1 MNNKALL
8 TVCLL
13 NLLLAPLILFSQST
27 AKMVSL
33 QSPNQKINVALLCQQ
48 NSDQGDWYIKASY
61 NNNGKN
67 IVAIPRIDVG
77 LSRSDQDFSKE
88 LKFLKVSKP
97 ILKKTIYSAACQTF
111 CLQQFCQYFLINV
124 ILYNEKTNCCLRSFI
139 CYKVH

>member
-1 MNNKALL
+1 
-8 TVCLL
+8 
-13 NLLLAPLILFSQST
+13 
-27 AKMVSL
+27 MVSL

-97 ILKKTIYSAACQTF
+97 ILIKKQYTALHVKRSVCSNSAN
-111 CLQQFCQYFLINV
+111 I
-124 ILYNEKTNCCLRSFI
+124 S
-139 CYKVH
+139 